1 MDHTVIWTFCS
12 RSIAEVLPSTQVIL
26 IPDPRQP
33 NGCWT
38 LLQLPHHSSKTTCVF
53 RDKDADD
60 QKGPAPW
67 IMQTSREVDQSIQSL
82 QFSAAEA
89 GSTDQHD
96 RLRLSLL
103 HRRGHLSTNFVT
115 SPRVKGPIARLFSR
129 HRLCLMHLI
138 MRAMVRGNPIIGGR
152 AGCQGRHSAAFGGG

>member
-12 RSIAEVLPSTQVIL
+12 RSIAEVLQSTQVIL
-26 IPDPRQP
+26 IPDARQP

-53 RDKDADD
+53 RDKNADD

-89 GSTDQHD
+89 GSTDQQFSIASVSVFSID
-96 RLRLSLL
+96 ASLPTSLRRLGL
-103 HRRGHLSTNFVT
+103 GV
-115 SPRVKGPIARLFSR
+115 
-129 HRLCLMHLI
+129 
-138 MRAMVRGNPIIGGR
+138 
-152 AGCQGRHSAAFGGG
+152 Q